1 MKCFQLLNDEIL
13 IIKEDKMY
21 KDTADNF
28 ITDGGRLQ
36 VGKIILREVIYDD
49 QQSHAVMN
57 GEFCDKPIAVIEDK
71 INEIDTYI
79 SAKATREYIHP
90 TFEKLKSVKLG
101 QVNAW
106 TEDKITGGFIS
117 ECTGNP
123 VRYDSDKD
131 TQLTMQGIALNVSTE
146 RFANEYPLGCPVR
159 GYKEG
164 ETEKTIQYLNAAQ
177 VYAWCADLSSHI
189 GACKQQGW
197 IKQAQVEAALSKE
210 DLEAIILD

>member
-1 MKCFQLLNDEIL
+1 MAKNRFAQPL
-13 IIKEDKMY
+13 Y
-21 KDTADNF
+21 
-28 ITDGGRLQ
+28 
-36 VGKIILREVIYDD
+36 GKIIYIYETDLKKEELATIFDPSTYWIDVTGLDCEAGYILEYVEGGGLRFV
-49 QQSHAVMN
+49 
-57 GEFCDKPIAVIEDK
+57 PPP
-71 INEIDTYI
+71 NE
-79 SAKATREYIHP
+79 EY
-90 TFEKLKSVKLG
+90 TFEEEQARMLEKVD
-101 QVNAW
+101 VW
-106 TEDKITGGFIS
+106 TESKITGGFIS

-177 VYAWCADLSSHI
+177 VYTWCADLSSHI

-210 DLEAIILD
+210 DLDAIILD